1 MSHYRFEDQKD
12 KSRYVLFD
20 GDDIISSI
28 DYSDNGTSIAL
39 TRVFTPPTHR
49 GQGYAAIMM
58 SAAVEEI
65 AKAGDRTIKPVC
77 SYAGVWFEKHPEYDN
92 LLTKSEN

>member
-1 MSHYRFEDQKD
+1 MSHYRFEDEKD
-12 KSRYVLFD
+12 QSRYALFD
-20 GDDIISSI
+20 GDDMISCI

-58 SAAVEEI
+58 DAAVKAI
-65 AKAGDRTIKPVC
+65 AASGDRTIKPVC
-77 SYAGVWFEKHPEYDN
+77 SYAGVWFEKHPEYQD
-92 LLTKSEN
+92 LITK